1 MSQPAP
7 AADPNPEPLDTGG
20 GFRRYHA
27 ALVFLLGLGL
37 RLWLIHAYPIVFGGD
52 SIMRLAN
59 HDRVLLAY
67 QLPLLQLGIHYISLI
82 SEDPLWIRYLMAL
95 IGATAGLGFY
105 LMTKEL
111 LGPNAAFY
119 TALIFVTNPF
129 VLAYSIVPYQ
139 EILMLGGLF
148 FGFYFFFKDNWL
160 AASLFLGL
168 ACLTRYEAWAACPV
182 FVLAFAVKRGTQ
194 PRDFL
199 TGSFLFG
206 WAPLGWL
213 IWSVAAGP
221 SGSFLLDTSVSP
233 ERLFRY
239 VYLGWI
245 TVQNTAIPFLILAA
259 IGLWRFFRQGMLRAA
274 RYRMLAGFL
283 ALFLIALL
291 FSAHGERDQPDRFVT
306 AREAHLLLASVTV
319 MAGLGLS
326 RLRRFRGIVLA
337 LGLAISLFMA
347 DRFVDRAT
355 SDPRLKLSYEL
366 AQHLDQAVSG
376 SERVVVLAKPIAPAM
391 LSRYLDKSEE
401 LGGIIGRRKAA
412 LALASLDT
420 SPPDYQRTLVHS
432 RLGKSRLR
440 SLASLPLPEEDAR
453 LLAGKPGHEDRP
465 PPETAPPDWLVV
477 WSDFEP
483 TNLEEARLGELAAAQ
498 QPQETLHEG
507 SFSARIYR
515 TK

>member
-1 MSQPAP
+1 M
-7 AADPNPEPLDTGG
+7 
-20 GFRRYHA
+20 F
-27 ALVFLLGLGL
+27 VFLLGLVV
-37 RLWLIHAYPIVFGGD
+37 RLWFIHAYPVVFGGD

-59 HDRVLLAY
+59 HDRILLAY
-67 QLPLLQLGIHYISLI
+67 QLPLLQLGVHYISLI
-82 SEDPLWIRYLMAL
+82 SENPLWIRYLMAL
-95 IGATAGLGFY
+95 IGASASLGFY
-105 LMTKEL
+105 LMTKAL

-182 FVLAFAVKRGTQ
+182 FVLAFAVKRGTRA
-194 PRDFL
+194 RDFL
-199 TGSFLFG
+199 KGSFLFG

-213 IWSVAAGP
+213 IWRVASGP
-221 SGSFLLDTSVSP
+221 RGSFVLDTNLSP

-239 VYLGWI
+239 LYLGWI
-245 TVQNTAIPFLILAA
+245 TVQNTALPFLILAA
-259 IGLWRFFRQGMLRAA
+259 VGFWRFWKQGMLRAA
-274 RYRMLAGFL
+274 RYTMLAGFL
-283 ALFLIALL
+283 ALFLIAIL

-306 AREAHLLLASVTV
+306 AREAHLPLAAVTV
-319 MAGLGLS
+319 MA
-326 RLRRFRGIVLA
+326 
-337 LGLAISLFMA
+337 GLAISLFMA
-347 DRFVDRAT
+347 DRFVNRET
-355 SDPRLKLSYEL
+355 SDPRLKLCYEL
-366 AQHLDQAVSG
+366 AQYLDQAVSG
-376 SERVVVLAKPIAPAM
+376 SEKVVVLAKPIAPAM

-401 LGGIIGRRKAA
+401 LGGVIGRRNAV
-412 LALASLDT
+412 LALARLDT

-432 RLGKSRLR
+432 RLSKDRLR
-440 SLASLPLPEEDAR
+440 SLASLPLPEEEAR
-453 LLAGKPGHEDRP
+453 LLAGKPGHEGGL
-465 PPETAPPDWLVV
+465 PPELAPPDWLVV

-483 TNLEEARLGELAAAQ
+483 TNLEDARLGELAAAR
-498 QPQETLHEG
+498 QPVETLHKG

>member
-1 MSQPAP
+1 MSSPAP
-7 AADPNPEPLDTGG
+7 AAEVSPAPLDATG
-20 GFRRYHA
+20 GFRQYQGVF
-27 ALVFLLGLGL
+27 VFLLGLGV
-37 RLWLIHAYPIVFGGD
+37 RLWLIHAYPVVFGGD

-59 HDRVLLAY
+59 HDRILLAY
-67 QLPLLQLGIHYISLI
+67 QLPLLQLGVHYISLI
-82 SEDPLWIRYLMAL
+82 SENPLWTRYLMTL
-95 IGATAGLGFY
+95 IGASAGLGFY

-182 FVLAFAVKRGTQ
+182 FVLAFAVKRGTRA
-194 PRDFL
+194 RDFL
-199 TGSFLFG
+199 KGSFLFC

-213 IWSVAAGP
+213 IWSVVIGP
-221 SGSFLLDTSVSP
+221 TGSFLLDTKLSP

-239 VYLGWI
+239 LYLGWI
-245 TVQNTAIPFLILAA
+245 TVQNTAVPFLILAA
-259 IGLWRFFRQGMLRAA
+259 VGFWRFWKQGMLRAA

-283 ALFLIALL
+283 ALFLIAIL

-306 AREAHLLLASVTV
+306 AREAHLLLAAVTV

-347 DRFVDRAT
+347 DRFVNRET
-355 SDPRLKLSYEL
+355 SDPRLKLCYEL
-366 AQHLDQAVSG
+366 AQYLDQAVSG
-376 SERVVVLAKPIAPAM
+376 SEKVVVLAKPIAPAM

-401 LGGIIGRRKAA
+401 LGGVIGRRKAA
-412 LALASLDT
+412 LALARLDT

-432 RLGKSRLR
+432 RLGKDRLR

-453 LLAGKPGHEDRP
+453 LLAGKPGHEAGL
-465 PPETAPPDWLVV
+465 PPELDPPHWLVV

-483 TNLEEARLGELAAAQ
+483 TNSKEARLGELAAARQ
-498 QPQETLHEG
+498 AVETLHQG
-507 SFSARIYR
+507 SVSARIYR